1 MKSYKQFVVEAP
13 TTGVGEPVSQTG
25 GSDTYDIQ
33 HPDVLKRVNAFVGS
47 IADREY
53 LIPENALNQLKNFL
67 ERIGLEFEM
76 PKLPDGNSSLTVELR
91 RYGGIYG
98 KSVDTPHDEI
108 ESERGTDKSLSIR
121 VEKMQNHS
129 WKVYAEIVL

>member
-1 MKSYKQFVVEAP
+1 MKSYKQFVTEAP
-13 TTGVGEPVSQTG
+13 TVGVAEPVSQTG

-53 LIPENALNQLKNFL
+53 LIPENALNQLKSFL
-67 ERIGLEFEM
+67 ERIGLEFDM
-76 PKLPDGNSSLTVELR
+76 PTLPDGNGSVVVELR
-91 RYGGIYG
+91 RYGGIFG
-98 KSVDTPHDEI
+98 KSVDTPFDEFDHEQGI
-108 ESERGTDKSLSIR
+108 DKSLSIR

-129 WKVYAEIVL
+129 WKVYAEIV

>member
-13 TTGVGEPVSQTG
+13 TVGVAEPVNQTG

-76 PKLPDGNSSLTVELR
+76 PKLPDGNSRLTVELR

-98 KSVDTPHDEI
+98 KSVDTPHNEI

-129 WKVYAEIVL
+129 WKVYAEIV

>member
-76 PKLPDGNSSLTVELR
+76 PKLPNGNGSLTVELR
-91 RYGGIYG
+91 RYGGVFG
-98 KSVDTPHDEI
+98 KSVDTPFDEF
-108 ESERGTDKSLSIR
+108 ESERGTDKNLNIR
-121 VEKMQNHS
+121 CEKMTNHS
-129 WKVYAEIVL
+129 WKVYAEIV

>member
-13 TTGVGEPVSQTG
+13 TVGVAEPVNQTG
-25 GSDTYDIQ
+25 GADTYDIQ

-47 IADREY
+47 ISDREY

-76 PKLPDGNSSLTVELR
+76 PKLPDGNGSLTVELR
-91 RYGGIYG
+91 RYGGIFG

-108 ESERGTDKSLSIR
+108 ESERGTDKNLSIR
-121 VEKMQNHS
+121 VEKMSNHS
-129 WKVYAEIVL
+129 WKVYAEIV

>member
-13 TTGVGEPVSQTG
+13 TVGVAEPVNHTG

-76 PKLPDGNSSLTVELR
+76 PKLPDGNGNLTVELR

-98 KSVDTPHDEI
+98 KSVDTPHNEI
-108 ESERGTDKSLSIR
+108 ESERGTDKNLSIR
-121 VEKMQNHS
+121 VEKMSNHS
-129 WKVYAEIVL
+129 WKVYAEIV